1 MKVIVAD
8 TYEEG
13 AKKAADIIEKL
24 VRENPTCTLG
34 LAQVQARLEC
44 IRNLQEDAKKRDLI
58 SLWFIQLTL
67 MSM

>member
-24 VRENPTCTLG
+24 VRENP
-34 LAQVQARLEC
+34 A
-44 IRNLQEDAKKRDLI
+44 
-58 SLWFIQLTL
+58 
-67 MSM
+67 